1 MFVFLFF
8 KLSVTLFSILY
19 LSILSLSLWSLIVN
33 FLYCFCVLFYF
44 YAFCN
49 LLCEFS
55 VLCLFTYSLLY
66 TLSKKKKNIC
76 ALKTF
81 YSFFAFFCALYQE
94 KKQRSTYKI
103 ENWTLLTFLKIKIDK
118 PLGSASRILSAAHFH
133 QV

>member
-66 TLSKKKKNIC
+66 TLSKKKKKYLRFKDFLFILCILLCIISREKTEINIH
-76 ALKTF
+76 
-81 YSFFAFFCALYQE
+81 
-94 KKQRSTYKI
+94 